1 MKSKI
6 LSENRIKKEIETI
19 SSEMEESEGTQS
31 ALSVMSFITGFISII
46 ALLNE
51 STLVFIILLIA
62 CIILLSIFSYRWNKI
77 DDKRNARERMYS
89 DLDEISKELN
99 LEYIAKFNHALER
112 DLLLQKMETKTLA
125 KDFNN
130 RFATEFYVD
139 NIAKEILEYINI
151 KFEGLKNDDDEI
163 FPTNLICSVK
173 LGNSITVDIN
183 RKKYLD
189 ICKHLKVAPKKELL
203 SALKKYETKLRLKL
217 DEEKALLN
225 KQKTINTL
233 KDSTILTQLSL
244 IFNELDYLK
253 TRYKKIIYKNFQFFY
268 KYDNEHKDYPYV
280 MESSPSYFMFKKLL
294 NNKRD
299 EYPLYNLVFKIGI
312 NNYEILFSNFDS
324 YVFDKRSNLYIL
336 QNNVLKMQAVMD
348 EFIENNSKDNIKFTN
363 IEDMEWVRDLVGVL
377 SSLMIKIKEDKKE
390 KYLEEEKNRIK
401 NIEDSFKGETK
412 H

>member
-1 MKSKI
+1 
-6 LSENRIKKEIETI
+6 
-19 SSEMEESEGTQS
+19 
-31 ALSVMSFITGFISII
+31 
-46 ALLNE
+46 
-51 STLVFIILLIA
+51 
-62 CIILLSIFSYRWNKI
+62 
-77 DDKRNARERMYS
+77 
-89 DLDEISKELN
+89 
-99 LEYIAKFNHALER
+99 YIAKFNHALER

-280 MESSPSYFMFKKLL
+280 MESS
-294 NNKRD
+294 
-299 EYPLYNLVFKIGI
+299 
-312 NNYEILFSNFDS
+312 
-324 YVFDKRSNLYIL
+324 
-336 QNNVLKMQAVMD
+336 
-348 EFIENNSKDNIKFTN
+348 
-363 IEDMEWVRDLVGVL
+363 
-377 SSLMIKIKEDKKE
+377 
-390 KYLEEEKNRIK
+390 
-401 NIEDSFKGETK
+401 
-412 H
+412 

>member
-1 MKSKI
+1 
-6 LSENRIKKEIETI
+6 
-19 SSEMEESEGTQS
+19 
-31 ALSVMSFITGFISII
+31 
-46 ALLNE
+46 
-51 STLVFIILLIA
+51 
-62 CIILLSIFSYRWNKI
+62 
-77 DDKRNARERMYS
+77 
-89 DLDEISKELN
+89 
-99 LEYIAKFNHALER
+99 
-112 DLLLQKMETKTLA
+112 
-125 KDFNN
+125 
-130 RFATEFYVD
+130 
-139 NIAKEILEYINI
+139 
-151 KFEGLKNDDDEI
+151 
-163 FPTNLICSVK
+163 
-173 LGNSITVDIN
+173 
-183 RKKYLD
+183 
-189 ICKHLKVAPKKELL
+189 
-203 SALKKYETKLRLKL
+203 
-217 DEEKALLN
+217 
-225 KQKTINTL
+225 
-233 KDSTILTQLSL
+233 
-244 IFNELDYLK
+244 
-253 TRYKKIIYKNFQFFY
+253 
-268 KYDNEHKDYPYV
+268 YPYV